1 MEEILEILE
10 KAPNEIFCMP
20 MGENEQ
26 NLKQNALKITK
37 FCIKNGYNY
46 SDRIHIR
53 LWNDKEGV

>member
-1 MEEILEILE
+1 E
-10 KAPNEIFCMP
+10 
-20 MGENEQ
+20 
-26 NLKQNALKITK
+26 

>member
-1 MEEILEILE
+1 MLDFEVVFYI
-10 KAPNEIFCMP
+10 KFHF
-20 MGENEQ
+20 Q
-26 NLKQNALKITK
+26 NLKKNAQKIAE

>member
-1 MEEILEILE
+1 NEILKE
-10 KAPNEIFCMP
+10 APNQIFCMP

-26 NLKQNALKITK
+26 NLTKNAQKIAE

>member
-1 MEEILEILE
+1 IAE
-10 KAPNEIFCMP
+10 
-20 MGENEQ
+20 
-26 NLKQNALKITK
+26 

>member
-1 MEEILEILE
+1 MS
-10 KAPNEIFCMP
+10 KT
-20 MGENEQ
+20 
-26 NLKQNALKITK
+26 LKKNAQKIAE

>member
-1 MEEILEILE
+1 
-10 KAPNEIFCMP
+10 
-20 MGENEQ
+20 
-26 NLKQNALKITK
+26 

>member
-1 MEEILEILE
+1 
-10 KAPNEIFCMP
+10 
-20 MGENEQ
+20 
-26 NLKQNALKITK
+26 KIAE